1 MTIDTLLKSV
11 LCKIFL
17 VLIFIPLLLSSC
29 KQENSNVANSVF
41 ESKDELSASD
51 ADFDLSDIQA
61 GGELIVLTL
70 YGPTSYFE
78 FRGENFGFQ
87 YKLADAF
94 AQSIGVSV
102 RVDVCRSTHEML
114 AKLQRGDGD
123 LVAYQMPKLDS
134 LDSHVTYCGTAPI
147 TRFIDSLAV
156 VQRDRSVISA
166 PEMAWAVRTH
176 SPELAD
182 TLNHWLAR
190 NESEFFNLCM
200 PVVVKKNVSYSS
212 RRIARSPVLNRAKGQ
227 ISVYDHLFKT
237 YSQQCLWDWRLL
249 AAQAYQESA
258 FDPSAVSW
266 MGAMGLMQLMPSTA
280 RRVGVSESD
289 VFDPEC
295 NLRGAVRL
303 IRSLDSHYSFIA
315 NWDERINFILA
326 AYNAGAGHVDDAR
339 RIAQKYGRN
348 PNIWRGHVDEYVL
361 RMSESKFYNDSLSHH
376 GYFRGSETY
385 NYVND
390 IRSRWQ
396 QYRTILK

>member
-17 VLIFIPLLLSSC
+17 VHIFIPLLLSSC

-41 ESKDELSASD
+41 ESKEELSASD

-147 TRFIDSLAV
+147 TRFIDSPSSPH
-156 VQRDRSVISA
+156 QRWHGQFAHIHPNWPIPSTIGWHGTKANSSISA
-166 PEMAWAVRTH
+166 CP
-176 SPELAD
+176 
-182 TLNHWLAR
+182 
-190 NESEFFNLCM
+190 
-200 PVVVKKNVSYSS
+200 
-212 RRIARSPVLNRAKGQ
+212 
-227 ISVYDHLFKT
+227 
-237 YSQQCLWDWRLL
+237 
-249 AAQAYQESA
+249 
-258 FDPSAVSW
+258 
-266 MGAMGLMQLMPSTA
+266 
-280 RRVGVSESD
+280 
-289 VFDPEC
+289 
-295 NLRGAVRL
+295 
-303 IRSLDSHYSFIA
+303 
-315 NWDERINFILA
+315 
-326 AYNAGAGHVDDAR
+326 
-339 RIAQKYGRN
+339 
-348 PNIWRGHVDEYVL
+348 
-361 RMSESKFYNDSLSHH
+361 
-376 GYFRGSETY
+376 
-385 NYVND
+385 
-390 IRSRWQ
+390 
-396 QYRTILK
+396 